1 MWPLSLKKRKKNN
14 HPFGRDD
21 PDIRRGRPRPYK
33 SMQTLKT
40 LLSAFLFLMGIYVL
54 VPHVL
59 PPLDDNSPWYRKLLP
74 ESGLSL
80 GLDLQGGLYLEMDVD
95 LKDAFQKHLD
105 YLSGNI
111 EKNLEDEKFAG
122 LKIKKEDETLVVTLK
137 KEDQDKFIEKLRTNY
152 SGLFQ
157 YPPQEKTDENSS
169 SLVFKL
175 SDDYKNRF
183 LDTTANQAI
192 EAVRNRI
199 DKYGV
204 AEPSITRQGLNRLVV
219 ELPGLEDERIISI
232 IQKTGQLEFRLVNKK
247 ISPDEL
253 FKKVKEYLEKNNLEK
268 AVFTKDEVDGINAGL
283 KATLPQDSEIIFE
296 IKRDNLTKK
305 PLTSIPFLVFKRV
318 ELTGNA
324 IQDARVSTGQL
335 GEPEV
340 AFALDRE
347 GAKIFADL
355 TEKNKG
361 HQLAIVLDG
370 NISSAP
376 VIKNPITDG
385 AGIITLGGL
394 DRATQLKEAQDL
406 VLVLKEGALPANLS
420 LQAKTKIGP
429 SLGADSIQK
438 GLYSLLFAAAVIM
451 VFMIAY
457 YRGGGLI
464 ANLALIF
471 NLLLIFAILALF
483 KASLSLPGFAGIVL
497 TMGMAVD
504 ANIIIFE
511 RMREEKR
518 AGKTAKAIVES
529 GYGNA
534 MSAIIDSNL
543 TTLISGVVLY
553 QFGTGPIKG
562 FATTLIIGIATT
574 MFTGIIFTRII
585 YDWLIYGR
593 KVKSLSI

>member
-1 MWPLSLKKRKKNN
+1 
-14 HPFGRDD
+14 
-21 PDIRRGRPRPYK
+21 
-33 SMQTLKT
+33 
-40 LLSAFLFLMGIYVL
+40 MGIYVL

-111 EKNLEDEKFAG
+111 EKNVESEKFSG
-122 LKIKKEDETLVVTLK
+122 LKIKKENETLVASLK
-137 KEDQDKFIEKLRTNY
+137 SEDQDAFIEMLRSNY
-152 SGLFQ
+152 EGLFQ
-157 YPPQEKTDENSS
+157 MPPQAQTGDDSSKTN
-169 SLVFKL
+169 LVLKL

-183 LDTTANQAI
+183 LDTTTNQAI

-247 ISPDEL
+247 VSPDEL
-253 FKKVKEYLEKNNLEK
+253 AKKVKEYLEKNKLEK
-268 AVFTKDEVDGINAGL
+268 AVFTKEEVEAINSGL
-283 KATLPQDSEIIFE
+283 IGTLPQDSEIIFE

-305 PLTSIPFLVFKRV
+305 PITSIPFLVFKRV

-361 HQLAIVLDG
+361 QVLAIVLDG
-370 NISSAP
+370 NIASAP
-376 VIKNPITDG
+376 YIKNPITDG
-385 AGIITLGGL
+385 AGVITLGGF

-420 LQAKTKIGP
+420 VQAKTKIGP

-438 GLYSLLFAAAVIM
+438 GLYSLLFAATVIM
-451 VFMIAY
+451 LFMIAY
-457 YRGGGLI
+457 YRGGGVI
-464 ANLALIF
+464 ANLALLF

-518 AGKTAKAIVES
+518 LGKTAKAIVES

-534 MSAIIDSNL
+534 MSAIIDSNV
-543 TTLISGVVLY
+543 TTFISGVVLY

-562 FATTLIIGIATT
+562 FATTLMIGIATT
-574 MFTGIIFTRII
+574 LFTAIIFTRLI

>member
-1 MWPLSLKKRKKNN
+1 M
-14 HPFGRDD
+14 
-21 PDIRRGRPRPYK
+21 
-33 SMQTLKT
+33 
-40 LLSAFLFLMGIYVL
+40 
-54 VPHVL
+54 
-59 PPLDDNSPWYRKLLP
+59 
-74 ESGLSL
+74 
-80 GLDLQGGLYLEMDVD
+80 
-95 LKDAFQKHLD
+95 
-105 YLSGNI
+105 
-111 EKNLEDEKFAG
+111 
-122 LKIKKEDETLVVTLK
+122 
-137 KEDQDKFIEKLRTNY
+137 
-152 SGLFQ
+152 
-157 YPPQEKTDENSS
+157 
-169 SLVFKL
+169 
-175 SDDYKNRF
+175 
-183 LDTTANQAI
+183 
-192 EAVRNRI
+192 
-199 DKYGV
+199 
-204 AEPSITRQGLNRLVV
+204 
-219 ELPGLEDERIISI
+219 
-232 IQKTGQLEFRLVNKK
+232 
-247 ISPDEL
+247 
-253 FKKVKEYLEKNNLEK
+253 
-268 AVFTKDEVDGINAGL
+268 
-283 KATLPQDSEIIFE
+283 
-296 IKRDNLTKK
+296 
-305 PLTSIPFLVFKRV
+305 
-318 ELTGNA
+318 
-324 IQDARVSTGQL
+324 
-335 GEPEV
+335 
-340 AFALDRE
+340 
-347 GAKIFADL
+347 
-355 TEKNKG
+355 
-361 HQLAIVLDG
+361 
-370 NISSAP
+370 
-376 VIKNPITDG
+376 
-385 AGIITLGGL
+385 
-394 DRATQLKEAQDL
+394 
-406 VLVLKEGALPANLS
+406 LVLKEGALPANLS